1 MDGMIVGTHSLSTGG
16 RGQIVIS
23 NTINLPSPH
32 AAIAEISL
40 STFDTA
46 SAQFGTPIT
55 AFGVFDRCTTDGS
68 NPPLPPNET
77 FAQGSLSG
85 RPRHVVVRN
94 GLTSLSYEIEVDNC
108 AADFVINVFL
118 WPAVNRGNL

>member
-16 RGQIVIS
+16 TGQIVIS

-32 AAIAEISL
+32 AAVAEITL

-46 SAQFGTPIT
+46 SAQFGTPVT
-55 AFGVFDRCTTDGS
+55 AFGIFDRCTTDGS

-77 FAQGSLSG
+77 FAQGSISG

-94 GLTSLSYEIEVDNC
+94 GLKSLTYEIEVTN
-108 AADFVINVFL
+108 ASADFVINIFL
-118 WPAVNRGNL
+118 WPAVDRGNL